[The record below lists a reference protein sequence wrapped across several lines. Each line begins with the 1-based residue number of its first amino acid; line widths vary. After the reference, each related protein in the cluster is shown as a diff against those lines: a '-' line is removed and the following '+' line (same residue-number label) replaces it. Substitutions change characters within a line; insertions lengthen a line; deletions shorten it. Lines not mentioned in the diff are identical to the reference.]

1 MDPRYAHQPER
12 QSVAHLR
19 AGEPATES
27 DLINLQEVL
36 DAYSSITP
44 SASNPGQA
52 VIFGT
57 SGHRGSSLNGTFN
70 EAHIAAITQAVVDY
84 RNGAGITGPMYVGK
98 DSHALSEPAYRTAL
112 EVLAGNGVTV
122 LAEDGLTPTPAVSHA
137 ILVHNAEGGEQ
148 ADGLIITPSHNPP
161 ADGGIKYNPPHG
173 GPAESEITGPIAAR
187 ANELLANG
195 QIKRGEPSARPFDF
209 RELYITDLAAVI
221 DFKAIAASGISIG
234 ADPLGGASV
243 HYWGEIGRRYGLNL
257 EVVNESVDPR
267 FGFMTL
273 DKDGKIRMDCSSA
286 HAMASL
292 VANREKYDIATGNDA
307 DADRHGIVT
316 PDAGLMNP
324 NQFLAVA
331 IDYLLTHR
339 EHWPADAQIGKTL
352 VSSVLIDKVVAS
364 HGRTLREVPVG
375 FKYFVEPLS
384 SGMVAFC
391 GEESAGASFLDF
403 SGKAFSTDKDGLM
416 LALLASEIRAVTGKS
431 PSQLHA
437 QLVQRHGASF
447 YDRFDAP
454 ADREQK
460 ALLSKLDASMV
471 AATELAGDTITA
483 KVTEA
488 AGFAIGGLKVSS
500 EHAWFAARPSGTE
513 DIYKIYAESTKSPEH
528 LQQVLA
534 EARVIVDAALAG

>member
-1 MDPRYAHQPER
+1 MAHE
-12 QSVAHLR
+12 R
-19 AGEPATES
+19 AGLPAQES

-36 DAYSSITP
+36 DAYSGIVP
-44 SASNPGQA
+44 SNSNPDQA
-52 VIFGT
+52 VVFGT
-57 SGHRGSSLNGTFN
+57 SGHRGTSLNGTFN

-84 RNGAGITGPMYVGK
+84 RNSAGITGPMYVGK

-112 EVLAGNGVTV
+112 EVLAGNNVQV
-122 LAEDGLTPTPAVSHA
+122 LAEDGLTPTPALSHA
-137 ILVHNAEGGEQ
+137 ILVHNAANRDQ

-161 ADGGIKYNPPHG
+161 TDGGIKYNPPHG

-187 ANELLANG
+187 ANELLGSAE
-195 QIKRGEPSARPFDF
+195 IKRGEPNAQPFDF
-209 RELYITDLAAVI
+209 RELYIADLAQVI
-221 DFKAIAASGISIG
+221 DFKAIADSGISIG

-257 EVVNESVDPR
+257 QVVNDQVDPR
-267 FGFMTL
+267 FSFMTL

-324 NQFLAVA
+324 NHFLAVA

-339 EHWPADAQIGKTL
+339 PQWPADAKIGKTL
-352 VSSVLIDKVVAS
+352 VSSVLIDRVVAAHS
-364 HGRTLREVPVG
+364 RELLEVPVG
-375 FKYFVEPLS
+375 FKYFVQPLA
-384 SGMVAFC
+384 SGGVGFC

-403 SGKAFSTDKDGLM
+403 SGEAFSTDKDGLM
-416 LALLASEIRAVTGKS
+416 LALLASEIRSVTGKS
-431 PSQLHA
+431 PSQIHA
-437 QLVQRHGASF
+437 ELVAKHGGSF

-454 ADREQK
+454 AGREQK
-460 ALLSKLDASMV
+460 AVLGKLDPSMV
-471 AATELAGDTITA
+471 SATELAGDPITSKA
-483 KVTEA
+483 TKA
-488 AGFAIGGLKVSS
+488 SGFSIGGLKVSS
-500 EHAWFAARPSGTE
+500 AHAWFAARPSGTE

-534 EARVIVDAALAG
+534 EARVIVDAALNA

>member
-1 MDPRYAHQPER
+1 
-12 QSVAHLR
+12 
-19 AGEPATES
+19 
-27 DLINLQEVL
+27 
-36 DAYSSITP
+36 
-44 SASNPGQA
+44 
-52 VIFGT
+52 
-57 SGHRGSSLNGTFN
+57 
-70 EAHIAAITQAVVDY
+70 
-84 RNGAGITGPMYVGK
+84 
-98 DSHALSEPAYRTAL
+98 
-112 EVLAGNGVTV
+112 
-122 LAEDGLTPTPAVSHA
+122 
-137 ILVHNAEGGEQ
+137 
-148 ADGLIITPSHNPP
+148 
-161 ADGGIKYNPPHG
+161 
-173 GPAESEITGPIAAR
+173 SEITGPIAAR

-195 QIKRGEPSARPFDF
+195 QIKRGEAAATPFDF
-209 RELYITDLAAVI
+209 RELYIADLAEVI
-221 DFKAIAASGISIG
+221 DFKVIAESGISIG

-324 NQFLAVA
+324 NHFLAVA

-339 EHWPADAQIGKTL
+339 GNWPEDAEIGKTL

-375 FKYFVEPLS
+375 FKYFVEPLA
-384 SGMVAFC
+384 SGKVAFC
-391 GEESAGASFLDF
+391 GEESAGASFLDL

-416 LALLASEIRAVTGKS
+416 LALLASEMRAVTGKS

-437 QLVQRHGASF
+437 QLVERHGSSF

-454 ADREQK
+454 ANREQK
-460 ALLSKLDASMV
+460 AVLSKLDPSMV
-471 AATELAGDTITA
+471 SATELAGDAITA

>member
-1 MDPRYAHQPER
+1 MAHE
-12 QSVAHLR
+12 R
-19 AGEPATES
+19 AGQPAQES

-36 DAYSSITP
+36 DAYTEIIP
-44 SASNPGQA
+44 SGDNPDQA
-52 VIFGT
+52 VVFGT
-57 SGHRGSSLNGTFN
+57 SGHRGTSLNGTFN

-84 RNGAGITGPMYVGK
+84 RNSAGISGPMYVGK

-112 EVLAGNGVTV
+112 EVLAGNGIRV
-122 LAEDGLTPTPAVSHA
+122 LAEDGLTPTPALSHA
-137 ILVHNAEGGEQ
+137 ILVHNAAGDEQ

-187 ANELLANG
+187 ANELLNSTE
-195 QIKRGEPSARPFDF
+195 IKRSAPNAQPFDF
-209 RELYITDLAAVI
+209 RELYITDLAQVI
-221 DFKAIAASGISIG
+221 DFPAIAASKISIG
-234 ADPLGGASV
+234 ADPLGGAAV
-243 HYWGEIGRRYGLNL
+243 HYWAEIGRRYGLNL
-257 EVVNESVDPR
+257 QVVNENVDPR
-267 FGFMTL
+267 FNFMTL

-292 VANREKYDIATGNDA
+292 VANKDKYDIATGNDA

-324 NQFLAVA
+324 NHFLAVA
-331 IDYLLTHR
+331 IDYLLSHR
-339 EHWPADAQIGKTL
+339 PLWPADAAIGKTL
-352 VSSVLIDKVVAS
+352 VSSVLIDRVVAA
-364 HGRTLREVPVG
+364 HERTLLEVPVG
-375 FKYFVEPLS
+375 FKYFVDPLA
-384 SGMVAFC
+384 SGNVGFC

-403 SGKAFSTDKDGLM
+403 SGKAFSTDKDGIM

-431 PSQLHA
+431 PSQIHA
-437 QLVQRHGASF
+437 ELVAAHGGSY

-454 ADREQK
+454 ANREQK
-460 ALLSKLDASMV
+460 AILGKLDPGMV
-471 AATELAGDTITA
+471 SAQDLAGDPITVKA
-483 KVTEA
+483 TEA
-488 AGFAIGGLKVSS
+488 SGFAIGGLKVSS

-534 EARVIVDAALAG
+534 EARVIVDAALSA

>member
-1 MDPRYAHQPER
+1 M
-12 QSVAHLR
+12 AHLR
-19 AGEPATES
+19 AGQPANES

-36 DAYSSITP
+36 DAYSSIIP
-44 SASNPGQA
+44 SSDNPDQA

-57 SGHRGSSLNGTFN
+57 SGHRGTSLNGTFN

-84 RNGAGITGPMYVGK
+84 RVAAGITGPMYVGK
-98 DSHALSEPAYRTAL
+98 DSHALSDPAYQTAL
-112 EVLAGNGVTV
+112 EVLAGNGIEV
-122 LAEDGLTPTPAVSHA
+122 LADDGLTPTPAVSHA
-137 ILVHNAEGGEQ
+137 ILVHNAKGGDQ

-161 ADGGIKYNPPHG
+161 TDGGIKYNPPHG

-195 QIKRGEPSARPFDF
+195 QIKRGEAAATPFDF
-209 RELYITDLAAVI
+209 RELYIADLAEVI
-221 DFKAIAASGISIG
+221 DFKVIAESGISIG

-324 NQFLAVA
+324 NHFLAVA

-339 EHWPADAQIGKTL
+339 GNWPEDAEIGKTL

-375 FKYFVEPLS
+375 FKYFVEPLA
-384 SGMVAFC
+384 SGKVAFC
-391 GEESAGASFLDF
+391 GEESAGASFLDL

-416 LALLASEIRAVTGKS
+416 LALLASEMRAVTGKS

-437 QLVQRHGASF
+437 QLVERHGSSF

-454 ADREQK
+454 ANREQK
-460 ALLSKLDASMV
+460 AVLSKLDPSMV
-471 AATELAGDTITA
+471 SATELAGDAITA

>member
-1 MDPRYAHQPER
+1 
-12 QSVAHLR
+12 
-19 AGEPATES
+19 
-27 DLINLQEVL
+27 NLQEVL

-137 ILVHNAEGGEQ
+137 ILEHNAEGGEQ

-173 GPAESEITGPIAAR
+173 GPAESEITGPIADR

-316 PDAGLMNP
+316 P
-324 NQFLAVA
+324 
-331 IDYLLTHR
+331 
-339 EHWPADAQIGKTL
+339 
-352 VSSVLIDKVVAS
+352 
-364 HGRTLREVPVG
+364 
-375 FKYFVEPLS
+375 
-384 SGMVAFC
+384 
-391 GEESAGASFLDF
+391 
-403 SGKAFSTDKDGLM
+403 
-416 LALLASEIRAVTGKS
+416 
-431 PSQLHA
+431 
-437 QLVQRHGASF
+437 
-447 YDRFDAP
+447 
-454 ADREQK
+454 
-460 ALLSKLDASMV
+460 
-471 AATELAGDTITA
+471 
-483 KVTEA
+483 
-488 AGFAIGGLKVSS
+488 
-500 EHAWFAARPSGTE
+500 
-513 DIYKIYAESTKSPEH
+513 
-528 LQQVLA
+528 
-534 EARVIVDAALAG
+534 

>member
-1 MDPRYAHQPER
+1 M
-12 QSVAHLR
+12 AHLR
-19 AGEPATES
+19 AGQPAQES

-36 DAYSSITP
+36 DAYSTLVP
-44 SASNPGQA
+44 SSTNPDQA

-57 SGHRGSSLNGTFN
+57 SGHRGSSLNTTFN

-84 RNGAGITGPMYVGK
+84 RNSAGITGPMYVGK
-98 DSHALSEPAYRTAL
+98 DSHALSEPAYGTAL
-112 EVLAGNGVTV
+112 EVLAGNGVRV
-122 LAEDGLTPTPAVSHA
+122 LADDGLTPTPAVSHA
-137 ILVHNAEGGEQ
+137 ILVHNASGGEQ

-161 ADGGIKYNPPHG
+161 TDGGIKYNPPHG

-187 ANELLANG
+187 ANELLASG
-195 QIKRGEPSARPFDF
+195 QIKRGEPNAQPFDF
-209 RELYITDLAAVI
+209 RELYIADLAEVI
-221 DFKAIAASGISIG
+221 DFKAIADSGISIG

-243 HYWGEIGRRYGLNL
+243 HYWGEIARRYNLNL

-324 NQFLAVA
+324 NHFLAVA

-339 EHWPADAQIGKTL
+339 PQWPADAQIGKTL

-364 HGRTLREVPVG
+364 HGRVLREVPVG
-375 FKYFVEPLS
+375 FKYFVEPLA
-384 SGMVAFC
+384 SGRVAFC

-437 QLVQRHGASF
+437 ELVERHGPSF

-454 ADREQK
+454 ANREQK
-460 ALLSKLDASMV
+460 AILGKLDPSMV
-471 AATELAGDTITA
+471 TATELASDPITA
-483 KVTEA
+483 KTTQA
-488 AGFAIGGLKVSS
+488 AGFPIGGLKVSS

>member
-1 MDPRYAHQPER
+1 MAHE
-12 QSVAHLR
+12 R
-19 AGEPATES
+19 AGLPAQET
-27 DLINLQEVL
+27 DLIDL
-36 DAYSSITP
+36 DAVLKAYKDIVPSS
-44 SASNPGQA
+44 SNPDQA

-84 RNGAGITGPMYVGK
+84 RTAAGITGPMYVGK

-112 EVLAGNGVTV
+112 EVLAGNGVRV

-137 ILVHNAEGGEQ
+137 ILVHNAPSGEQ

-187 ANELLANG
+187 ANELLG
-195 QIKRGEPSARPFDF
+195 SEQIKRGTPDATAFDF
-209 RELYITDLAAVI
+209 RELYIADLAQVI
-221 DFKAIAASGISIG
+221 DFQAIADSGISIG
-234 ADPLGGASV
+234 ADPLGGASAY
-243 HYWGEIGRRYGLNL
+243 YWGEIGRRYGLNL
-257 EVVNESVDPR
+257 NVVNEAVDPR
-267 FGFMTL
+267 FGFMSL

-292 VANREKYDIATGNDA
+292 VANRETYDISTGNDA

-324 NQFLAVA
+324 NHFLAVA

-339 EHWPADAQIGKTL
+339 PQWPADAKIGKTL
-352 VSSVLIDKVVAS
+352 VSSVLIDRVVAAQ
-364 HGRTLREVPVG
+364 GRELLEVPVG
-375 FKYFVEPLS
+375 FKYFVEPLA
-384 SGMVAFC
+384 SGDVAFC
-391 GEESAGASFLDF
+391 GEESAGASFLDLA
-403 SGKAFSTDKDGLM
+403 GRAFSTDKDGIM

-431 PSQLHA
+431 PSQIHA
-437 QLVQRHGASF
+437 ELVARHRGSF

-454 ADREQK
+454 ANREQK
-460 ALLSKLDASMV
+460 ALLGKLNPAMV
-471 AATELAGDTITA
+471 SATELAGDPITG
-483 KVTEA
+483 KITQA
-488 AGFAIGGLKVSS
+488 AGYEIGGLKVSS

-528 LQQVLA
+528 LAQVLR
-534 EARVIVDAALAG
+534 EARVIVDAALNA

>member
-1 MDPRYAHQPER
+1 M
-12 QSVAHLR
+12 AHLR
-19 AGEPATES
+19 AGQPATES

-36 DAYSSITP
+36 DAYSNIIP
-44 SASNPGQA
+44 SSDNPDQA

-57 SGHRGSSLNGTFN
+57 SGHRGTSLNGTFN

-84 RNGAGITGPMYVGK
+84 RVGAGITGPMYVGK
-98 DSHALSEPAYRTAL
+98 DSHALSDPAYQTAL
-112 EVLAGNGVTV
+112 EVLAGNNVEV

-137 ILVHNAEGGEQ
+137 ILVHNAGGADQ

-161 ADGGIKYNPPHG
+161 TDGGIKYNPPHG

-187 ANELLANG
+187 ANELLASG
-195 QIKRGEPSARPFDF
+195 EIKRAAGNAKPFDF
-209 RELYITDLAAVI
+209 RELYITDLAEVI
-221 DFKAIAASGISIG
+221 DFKVIADSGISIG

-324 NQFLAVA
+324 NHFLAVA

-339 EHWPADAQIGKTL
+339 KNWPADAEIGKTL

-364 HGRTLREVPVG
+364 HNRTLREVPVG
-375 FKYFVEPLS
+375 FKYFVEPLA
-384 SGMVAFC
+384 SGKVAFC

-416 LALLASEIRAVTGKS
+416 LALLASEMRAVTGKS

-437 QLVQRHGASF
+437 ELVARHGSSF

-454 ADREQK
+454 ANREQK
-460 ALLSKLDASMV
+460 AVLSKLDPSMV
-471 AATELAGDTITA
+471 SATELAGDAITA

>member
-1 MDPRYAHQPER
+1 MAHE
-12 QSVAHLR
+12 R
-19 AGEPATES
+19 AGQPAQET
-27 DLINLQEVL
+27 DLIDLQAVL
-36 DAYSSITP
+36 DAYTRIVPSS
-44 SASNPGQA
+44 ANPDQA
-52 VIFGT
+52 VVFGT
-57 SGHRGSSLNGTFN
+57 SGHRGTSLNGTFN

-84 RNGAGITGPMYVGK
+84 RTAAGITGPMYVGK

-112 EVLAGNGVTV
+112 EVLAGNGVRV
-122 LAEDGLTPTPAVSHA
+122 LAEDGLTPTPALSHA
-137 ILVHNAEGGEQ
+137 ILVHNARGGEQ

-187 ANELLANG
+187 ANELLAG
-195 QIKRGEPSARPFDF
+195 DGIKRGAPNAMPFDF
-209 RELYITDLAAVI
+209 RELYIADLAQVI
-221 DFKAIAASGISIG
+221 DFKAIADSGISIG
-234 ADPLGGASV
+234 ADPLGGASA

-257 EVVNESVDPR
+257 SVVNESVDPR

-292 VANREKYDIATGNDA
+292 VANRGKYDISTGNDA

-324 NQFLAVA
+324 NHFLAVA

-339 EHWPADAQIGKTL
+339 PQWPADAKVGKTL
-352 VSSVLIDKVVAS
+352 VSSVLIDRVVAA
-364 HGRTLREVPVG
+364 HGRELLEVPVG
-375 FKYFVEPLS
+375 FKYFVAPLA
-384 SGMVAFC
+384 SGQVGFC

-403 SGKAFSTDKDGLM
+403 AGRAFSTDKDGIM

-431 PSQLHA
+431 PSQIHA
-437 QLVQRHGASF
+437 ELLARHGGSF

-454 ADREQK
+454 AGREQK
-460 ALLSKLDASMV
+460 AVLGRLNPGMV
-471 AATELAGDTITA
+471 EATELAG
-483 KVTEA
+483 
-488 AGFAIGGLKVSS
+488 
-500 EHAWFAARPSGTE
+500 
-513 DIYKIYAESTKSPEH
+513 IYKIYAESTKSPEH

-534 EARVIVDAALAG
+534 EARVIVDAALNA

>member
-1 MDPRYAHQPER
+1 
-12 QSVAHLR
+12 VAHLR
-19 AGEPATES
+19 AGQPANES

-36 DAYSSITP
+36 DAYGDITP
-44 SASNPGQA
+44 STNNPDQA

-57 SGHRGSSLNGTFN
+57 SGHRGTSLNGTFN

-84 RNGAGITGPMYVGK
+84 RVAAGITGPMYVGK
-98 DSHALSEPAYRTAL
+98 DSHALSEPAYQTAL
-112 EVLAGNGVTV
+112 EVLAGNNIEV

-137 ILVHNAEGGEQ
+137 ILVHNARGKDQ

-161 ADGGIKYNPPHG
+161 TDGGIKYNPPHG
-173 GPAESEITGPIAAR
+173 GPAESEITGSIAAR
-187 ANELLANG
+187 ANELLASG
-195 QIKRGEPSARPFDF
+195 QIKRSQANAKPFDF
-209 RELYITDLAAVI
+209 RGLYITDLAEVI
-221 DFKAIAASGISIG
+221 DFKAIAESGISIG

-257 EVVNESVDPR
+257 EVVNENVDPR

-324 NQFLAVA
+324 NHFLAVA

-339 EHWPADAQIGKTL
+339 ENWPADAQIGKTL

-375 FKYFVEPLS
+375 FKYFVEPLA
-384 SGMVAFC
+384 SGKVAFC

-416 LALLASEIRAVTGKS
+416 LALLASEMRAVTGKS

-437 QLVQRHGASF
+437 QLVERHGSSF

-454 ADREQK
+454 ANREQK
-460 ALLSKLDASMV
+460 AVLAKLDPSMV
-471 AATELAGDTITA
+471 SATELAGDAITA

-534 EARVIVDAALAG
+534 EARVIVDAALA

>member
-1 MDPRYAHQPER
+1 MNSHKAHQPER

-19 AGEPATES
+19 AGQPANES

-36 DAYSSITP
+36 DAYSDITP
-44 SASNPGQA
+44 STNNPDQA

-57 SGHRGSSLNGTFN
+57 SGHRGTSLNGTFN

-84 RNGAGITGPMYVGK
+84 RVAAGITGPMYVGK
-98 DSHALSEPAYRTAL
+98 DSHALSEPAYQTAL
-112 EVLAGNGVTV
+112 EVLAGNNIEV

-137 ILVHNAEGGEQ
+137 ILVHNARGKDQ

-161 ADGGIKYNPPHG
+161 TDGGIKYNPPHG

-187 ANELLANG
+187 ANELLASG
-195 QIKRGEPSARPFDF
+195 QIKRSQANAKPFDF
-209 RELYITDLAAVI
+209 RELYITDLAEVI
-221 DFKAIAASGISIG
+221 DFKAIAESGISIG

-257 EVVNESVDPR
+257 EVVNENVDPR

-324 NQFLAVA
+324 NHFLAVA

-339 EHWPADAQIGKTL
+339 ENWPADAQIGKTL

-375 FKYFVEPLS
+375 FKYFVEPLA
-384 SGMVAFC
+384 SGKVAFC

-416 LALLASEIRAVTGKS
+416 LALLASEMRAVTGKS

-437 QLVQRHGASF
+437 QLVERHGSSF

-454 ADREQK
+454 ANREQK
-460 ALLSKLDASMV
+460 SVLAKLDPSMV
-471 AATELAGDTITA
+471 SATELAGDTITA

-534 EARVIVDAALAG
+534 EARVIVDAALA

>member
-1 MDPRYAHQPER
+1 
-12 QSVAHLR
+12 VAHLR
-19 AGEPATES
+19 AGQPANES

-36 DAYSSITP
+36 DAYSSIIP
-44 SASNPGQA
+44 SSDNPDQA

-57 SGHRGSSLNGTFN
+57 SGHRGTSLNGTFN

-84 RNGAGITGPMYVGK
+84 RVSAGITGPMYVGK
-98 DSHALSEPAYRTAL
+98 DSHALSDPAYQTAL
-112 EVLAGNGVTV
+112 EVLAGNNVEV

-137 ILVHNAEGGEQ
+137 ILVHNAKGGDQ

-161 ADGGIKYNPPHG
+161 TDGGIKYNPPHG

-187 ANELLANG
+187 ANELLASG
-195 QIKRGEPSARPFDF
+195 EIKRGEAAAKPFDF
-209 RELYITDLAAVI
+209 RELYITDLAEVI
-221 DFKAIAASGISIG
+221 DFKVIAESGISIG

-257 EVVNESVDPR
+257 EVVNETVDPR

-324 NQFLAVA
+324 NHFLAVA

-339 EHWPADAQIGKTL
+339 ENWPADAEIGKTL

-364 HGRTLREVPVG
+364 HNRTLREVPVG
-375 FKYFVEPLS
+375 FKYFVEPLA
-384 SGMVAFC
+384 SGKVAFC

-416 LALLASEIRAVTGKS
+416 LALLASEMRAVTGKS

-437 QLVQRHGASF
+437 ELVERHGSSF

-454 ADREQK
+454 ANREQK
-460 ALLSKLDASMV
+460 AVLSKLDPSMV
-471 AATELAGDTITA
+471 AATELAGDAITA